1 MAVELTAKEPWER
14 TDGGSPNITSKQ
26 FDYLLLDGKHAA
38 EFAGLKRLD
47 DGPLLGSLLDIRGGT
62 VFSSIR
68 EAITGLAKESAA
80 YEKYL
85 GFLKKFSD
93 VRLLLQLPPR
103 CSWSRGGLDGASYVS
118 QCLTSSELVN
128 DE

>member
-1 MAVELTAKEPWER
+1 MAVELTAEEPWER
-14 TDGGSPNITSKQ
+14 TDGGLPKITSKQ

-85 GFLKKFSD
+85 GFLKKFSY

-103 CSWSRGGLDGASYVS
+103 CF
-118 QCLTSSELVN
+118 
-128 DE
+128 